1 MHTVRSIRVRRTR
14 RKLDAGAR
22 LILKRVTNSKTLLV
36 VPRFPDDSRTSLC
49 TFRARHVGPRVSKSI
64 ISSFLVVYLQRVQ
77 ALLLSFT
84 LQSPRPIS
92 IFIHDSLLSLDDAF
106 QATGSS
112 LSLFFSRLSLAT
124 RIFSPI
130 TRYFGS
136 IFIFVPCISR

>member
-64 ISSFLVVYLQRVQ
+64 ISSLLVVYLQRVQ